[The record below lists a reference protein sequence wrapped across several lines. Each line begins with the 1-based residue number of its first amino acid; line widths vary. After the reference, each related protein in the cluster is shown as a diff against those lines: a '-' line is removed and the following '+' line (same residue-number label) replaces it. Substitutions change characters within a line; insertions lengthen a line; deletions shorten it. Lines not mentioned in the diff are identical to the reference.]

1 MRALLVVNTFA
12 TTTSPEIKAV
22 ISAALENKLDL
33 TVVTTEQ
40 KLHAVEIAK
49 TAKSDGYELIIGFGG
64 DGTLNELA
72 NGLLAN
78 GLDPTGPKL
87 AGIPGGNA
95 NVFLRNLG
103 YANDPIIAT
112 AQLLENLA
120 KNSTKTIGLGKLT
133 SAEISRWFL
142 FNAGF
147 GIDAQVLAK
156 MDLQRN
162 RGKYVSDSAY
172 AMLAIRELFSEIRK
186 GRSPILIT
194 DQNNVTAKPVQ
205 FALIVNFAPWTYVG
219 KFAIS
224 PLVRLAD
231 TSALDIFGSHKLSI
245 SNTVRLISSFI
256 TADKIKSD
264 PQTLVLERQ
273 QSLDIKALK
282 PTWAQVDGEP
292 LKKIQVA
299 KVEHFANCLT
309 VIA

>member
-22 ISAALENKLDL
+22 ISAALENNLDL

-172 AMLAIRELFSEIRK
+172 AMLAIRELFNEIRK
-186 GRSPILIT
+186 SKSPILIT

-205 FALIVNFAPWTYVG
+205 FALIVNSAPWTYVG
-219 KFAIS
+219 KYAVS
-224 PLVRLAD
+224 PLARLAD
-231 TSALDIFGSHKLSI
+231 TSALDIFGSYKLSI
-245 SNTVRLISSFI
+245 SNTARLISGFMS
-256 TADKIKSD
+256 ADKIKSD
-264 PQTLVLERQ
+264 PQVLVLEQ
-273 QSLDIKALK
+273 QNCLDIKAIT
-282 PTWAQVDGEP
+282 PTWTQVDGEP
-292 LKKIQVA
+292 LMQIKSA